1 MMINIATVLFCTGII
16 LFFRRID
23 RANVR
28 IMKLKRFADKTLS
41 DFKETSANENRRYS
55 DATIEMDILLKKAN
69 SVSDSIRGSVAEI
82 ESKLKTI
89 DGEKGNL
96 AKLEHD
102 LRAVTEAAGEL
113 NGQLKYIESV
123 RTGFTDL
130 TKKAAQ
136 LSSAIVQAEK
146 DQSAMISSLNERV
159 RLRADQITSEM
170 RDYMEKSA
178 AETGDAV
185 LDTVRERA
193 NSLER
198 TISSLES
205 RIDDSEEKI
214 TRSLDAKITTLADSI
229 RSLDEDLMAIK
240 DNAAQEIRSELDAIA
255 EKTDSMKNS
264 FSSLE
269 SGLFA
274 EVRSKT
280 DSLKEEI
287 RKATDDFN
295 ATRIAMIEKSEAD
308 ITRVSDKLRSVEE
321 SITDSRSRLIS
332 SFEEEQNKIRNTMD
346 ELSIHAIAKKD
357 EIIKAARR
365 EADEIR
371 HKIETFDE
379 RYADV
384 QKSLTRAA
392 ETKTAEFTAQFTNLE
407 KKFTALV
414 EKMENSEDV
423 MASAVDTHLDRARS
437 EFSRLEDRLSGIKQE
452 ISSYEDTNRIFSRA
466 DEMSRKVD
474 DAIKHYSD
482 IVEES
487 NQRAKTLE
495 EFFDGIDEFRE
506 AKKQLD
512 KEMKIYQAKRD
523 SIAGVE
529 SEIQGILALADL
541 AKNKTDMLEMSA
553 SKIDQVENRISA
565 LSDAYSGLDRRIT
578 ELHEYEAM
586 IAQNLDN
593 INKIDVLVNTFEA
606 RINTFDKSIGGTEK
620 KLSSLKQYLAK
631 IEEQTITLKSRENE
645 IMNVMDKFHELDSLS
660 EHLDERIKQIS
671 AMMGRVES
679 VRSEVERS
687 DTQLQS
693 VAAEANKKIKQL
705 TDIVQSVPSESG
717 GHTITK
723 TMKGNANITK
733 GVNEAMM
740 KMVRDLANKG
750 WTSSDISKSMML
762 EENTVRLI
770 INTSL

>member
-1 MMINIATVLFCTGII
+1 MMINIATALFCTAMIF
-16 LFFRRID
+16 FFRRID

-28 IMKLKRFADKTLS
+28 IMKLKRFADKTLA
-41 DFKETSANENRRYS
+41 DFKDTAANENRRYS
-55 DATIEMDILLKKAN
+55 DATIEMDIILKKAN
-69 SVSDSIRGSVAEI
+69 SSSDSIRSSISDI
-82 ESKLKTI
+82 ETKLKTI
-89 DGEKGNL
+89 DSEKGNL

-113 NGQLKYIESV
+113 NGQLKYIENV
-123 RTGFTDL
+123 RGGFADI
-130 TKKAAQ
+130 TKKASVLAA
-136 LSSAIVQAEK
+136 AIQQAEK
-146 DQSAMISSLNERV
+146 DQSAMMGSFDQKVRIHADKISGEMK
-159 RLRADQITSEM
+159 DYITNAASET
-170 RDYMEKSA
+170 S
-178 AETGDAV
+178 DAV
-185 LDTVRERA
+185 LDTVRQRA

-198 TISSLES
+198 TISTLES
-205 RIDDSEEKI
+205 RIDDSEDKI
-214 TRSLDAKITTLADSI
+214 GRELDSKIETLAGSV

-240 DNAAQEIRSELDAIA
+240 DNAAQEIRDELDSISA
-255 EKTDSMKNS
+255 KTDSIKNS

-269 SGLFA
+269 NGLFA

-280 DSLKEEI
+280 DSLREDIK
-287 RKATDDFN
+287 KATDDFN
-295 ATRIAMIEKSEAD
+295 TTRISMIEKSEAD
-308 ITRVSDKLRSVEE
+308 ISRVYDKLRVVEE
-321 SITDSRSRLIS
+321 NITDSRSRLIS
-332 SFEEEQNKIRNTMD
+332 SFEEEQNKIRNSMD
-346 ELSIHAIAKKD
+346 ELSIHSIAKKD

-379 RYADV
+379 KYADV

-392 ETKTAEFTAQFTNLE
+392 ETKTAEFNNQFSNIE
-407 KKFTALV
+407 KKFSSLV
-414 EKMENSEDV
+414 EKMEGSEDI
-423 MASAVDTHLDRARS
+423 MADAVDTHLDRAKA
-437 EFSRLEDRLSGIKQE
+437 EFTRLEDRLSGIKKE
-452 ISSYEDTNRIFSRA
+452 IVSYEESNRVFTRA
-466 DEMSRKVD
+466 DEMTRQVEEAVRHFSC
-474 DAIKHYSD
+474 I
-482 IVEES
+482 IEES
-487 NQRAKTLE
+487 NERAKTLE
-495 EFFDGIDEFRE
+495 DFFEGIDEFRE

-512 KEMKIYQAKRD
+512 KEMKLYQSKRD

-541 AKNKTDMLEMSA
+541 AKNKTDSLELSA
-553 SKIDQVENRISA
+553 SKIDQVENRIRA
-565 LSDAYSGLDRRIT
+565 LSDAYSGLDRKISD
-578 ELHEYEAM
+578 LHEYEAM
-586 IAQNLDN
+586 ISQNLDN

-606 RINTFDKSIGGTEK
+606 RINTFDKSIAGTEK
-620 KLSSLKQYLAK
+620 KLSTLKQYLTRV
-631 IEEQTITLKSRENE
+631 EEQTITLKSRENE

-660 EHLDERIKQIS
+660 AHLDERIKQIS

-687 DTQLQS
+687 DSQLQT

-705 TDIVQSVPSESG
+705 TDIVQSVPSETG

-740 KMVRDLANKG
+740 KMVRDLSIKG

-770 INTSL
+770 INTSV